1 MSISKKQ
8 LYREIIDYV
17 MIAVGMVSYA
27 IGWSIFLLPNNI
39 GNGGVAGLASIIYW
53 GTGTPITVTYFG
65 MNVILLAIALKVL
78 GWRFCVRTVYGVI
91 TLTVAVGVMRTAFPN
106 PMILHSQPFMV
117 TIIGGIFCGLGVG
130 FGLAYNGSSGGSD
143 IVAAVVNKYRDIS
156 LGRVILLCDI
166 IIVSLSYF
174 VLHSWEQ
181 VIYGY
186 VTLFTISFVVDQ
198 VVNVGRQSVQFLII
212 SERYE
217 EICEAII
224 GGTHPR
230 GCTLL
235 DAQGYY
241 TGHETKIILT
251 VARKREAPMLYRLID
266 EIDPNAF
273 ITLNRVSGVYGNG
286 FDRLKVKR
294 KKQGARM
301 QGLAAPIAKEE
312 NLMEV

>member
-1 MSISKKQ
+1 
-8 LYREIIDYV
+8 
-17 MIAVGMVSYA
+17 
-27 IGWSIFLLPNNI
+27 
-39 GNGGVAGLASIIYW
+39 
-53 GTGTPITVTYFG
+53 

>member
-1 MSISKKQ
+1 
-8 LYREIIDYV
+8 
-17 MIAVGMVSYA
+17 
-27 IGWSIFLLPNNI
+27 
-39 GNGGVAGLASIIYW
+39 
-53 GTGTPITVTYFG
+53 

-91 TLTVAVGVMRTAFPN
+91 TLTVAVGVMRAAFPN

-273 ITLNRVSGVYGNG
+273 ITPVSYTHLTLPTN
-286 FDRLKVKR
+286 
-294 KKQGARM
+294 
-301 QGLAAPIAKEE
+301 
-312 NLMEV
+312 